1 MTKFPADKV
10 DKIYPVSAKS
20 YSSFVT
26 RKFARVFGLKI
37 EEAS

>member
-10 DKIYPVSAKS
+10 DKTYPVSAQS

-26 RKFARVFGLKI
+26 RKFDLVFGLEI